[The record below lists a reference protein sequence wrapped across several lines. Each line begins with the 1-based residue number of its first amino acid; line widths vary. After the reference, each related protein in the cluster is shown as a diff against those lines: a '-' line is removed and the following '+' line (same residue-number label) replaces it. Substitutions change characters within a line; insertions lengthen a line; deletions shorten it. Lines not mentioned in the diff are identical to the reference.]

1 MKKFYVVGNKV
12 SKSMSP
18 TIFNY
23 WFKKHN
29 IKAKYGFLELNK
41 KNFDQEIKSI
51 LKEKNLS
58 GLNITIPFKKSIIK
72 HLDGLEK
79 HSKKINAVNCVS
91 IKSKITGF
99 NTDWIGYYET
109 LPKEAKLKKNNI
121 IVIGYGGAALS
132 IHYLLYIKG
141 YKNIFIFN
149 RTKRKLNFQKG
160 LKYTKNLNKMSKY
173 LKSADLIINTTPL
186 NPISTENIKHV
197 KKNTILSDI
206 VYSPKETGFLS
217 SFPNNKKIF
226 GISMLIMQ
234 ASHCFNI
241 WFGFKPTIDP
251 RLLKILEKKIQ

>member
-1 MKKFYVVGNKV
+1 MKKFYVIGNKV

-23 WFKKHN
+23 WFKKYN
-29 IKAKYGFLELNK
+29 IKAKYDFLELNK
-41 KNFDQEIKSI
+41 KNFDQKIKSI
-51 LKEKNLS
+51 LKEKNLG

-72 HLDGLEK
+72 HLDRLEK

-109 LPKEAKLKKNNI
+109 LTKEAKLKKNNI

-132 IHYLLYIKG
+132 IHYLLNIKG

-149 RTKRKLNFQKG
+149 RTKKKLNFQKG
-160 LKYTKNLNKMSKY
+160 LKYTKNLRKMSEY

-186 NPISTENIKHV
+186 NPISNENIKHI

-206 VYSPKETGFLS
+206 VYNPKETNFLS
-217 SFPNNKKIF
+217 KFPNNRKIF

-251 RLLKILEKKIQ
+251 KLLKILEKKIQ